1 MKEIFSNTKGS
12 VSVALVSVAVFL
24 FSFGVALWSY
34 SVSSDHSQDAV
45 SYAKDGYDGSEGED
59 EGDDGEDEDEDEEK
73 DEKKDDD
80 KDKQDDEKSD
90 EKSESSGT
98 SKVTKTSSAEEKK
111 TDGYD
116 AYSNDGAENENEIED
131 GENDDGEGD
140 DLYDDYDGKNFVSD
154 ESGTKKSR
162 EFVANSDGTI
172 TEIRRETSSNGKVKV
187 RYVTRDAN
195 GNKLEDRRGEYDPKE
210 GEEKVRIK
218 TYDQFGNKLS
228 DLEMETKDGKKL
240 EIQLKEGE
248 QDVAHVKYDV
258 DDEELEIRT
267 GNSDFAMADEDV
279 LTENSVKIRA
289 MGDQFLITRK
299 GIGVKANFPI
309 TVDNATGK
317 IFVKTPVGNVE
328 LAAMPDTIVEKAKA
342 AQGVDVVEDVSLA
355 SDDKSVEYVVSGTRF
370 ERLLGLFT
378 IDIPSQTH
386 FDAQTGDFVQS
397 DGPFFSKILDLFSF

>member
-1 MKEIFSNTKGS
+1 MFITHIKSKRGLMKEIFSNTKGS

-116 AYSNDGAENENEIED
+116 AYSNDGAENENED

-187 RYVTRDAN
+187 RYVTREAN

-240 EIQLKEGE
+240 EIQ
-248 QDVAHVKYDV
+248 
-258 DDEELEIRT
+258 
-267 GNSDFAMADEDV
+267 
-279 LTENSVKIRA
+279 
-289 MGDQFLITRK
+289 
-299 GIGVKANFPI
+299 
-309 TVDNATGK
+309 
-317 IFVKTPVGNVE
+317 
-328 LAAMPDTIVEKAKA
+328 
-342 AQGVDVVEDVSLA
+342 
-355 SDDKSVEYVVSGTRF
+355 
-370 ERLLGLFT
+370 
-378 IDIPSQTH
+378 
-386 FDAQTGDFVQS
+386 
-397 DGPFFSKILDLFSF
+397 